1 MQGKKLLKGLLN
13 FICMA
18 VVILT
23 IELAIQI
30 GMNGMWLFGIPKAE
44 NVTSVTI
51 KYPSITE
58 ENLEIT
64 DKEQIETCV
73 HLSGFLK

>member
-1 MQGKKLLKGLLN
+1 MQDKKLLKGLLN